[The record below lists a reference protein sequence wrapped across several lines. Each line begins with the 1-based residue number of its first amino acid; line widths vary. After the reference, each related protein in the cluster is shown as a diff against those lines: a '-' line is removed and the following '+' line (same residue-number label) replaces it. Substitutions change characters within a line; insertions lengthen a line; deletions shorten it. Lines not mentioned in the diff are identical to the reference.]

1 MGANGSLSLACHWR
15 FQPTANNEFRLVQ
28 LSLAQWLPMIIE
40 ASAEHWRIGGGKSSA
55 SRNREPPS
63 HTRSHPMLTAA
74 DGAAM
79 AATADPQIFTAGS
92 FTFKLTGDLVFLA
105 SNERGG
111 WTWCRTSWW

>member
-1 MGANGSLSLACHWR
+1 
-15 FQPTANNEFRLVQ
+15 
-28 LSLAQWLPMIIE
+28 
-40 ASAEHWRIGGGKSSA
+40 
-55 SRNREPPS
+55 
-63 HTRSHPMLTAA
+63 MLTAA

-111 WTWCRTSWW
+111 WTLVSHKLVVALAKELLLVRAGCDASCNQK